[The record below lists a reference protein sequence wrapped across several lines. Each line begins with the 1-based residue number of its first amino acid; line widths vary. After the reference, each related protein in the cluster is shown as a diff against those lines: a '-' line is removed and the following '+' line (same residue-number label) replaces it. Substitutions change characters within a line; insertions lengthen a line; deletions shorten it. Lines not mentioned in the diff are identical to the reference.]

1 MNGWSTVDETYMKYL
16 LAPTDDLIRF
26 WRSKVKVKAGHGEVV
41 HVDAEAWSPS
51 FSFLHKAV
59 T

>member
-26 WRSKVKVKAGHGEVV
+26 WRSKVKVKAGHGEVI
-41 HVDAEAWSPS
+41 HVDAEA
-51 FSFLHKAV
+51 
-59 T
+59 